1 MHAIEKMLARAS
13 RKSVVQAG
21 DIVTAEIDIAEVN
34 DLYLQVI
41 KSFKELGGLKV
52 AHPDRVAFVFDHYSP
67 APTIKS
73 ADNQKKMREFC
84 KEQGIER
91 LYDVGE
97 GVCHQVLIEDGLIGP
112 GRIVVE
118 TDSHTT
124 TLGALGAFGTGVGS
138 TDLAIILLTGKLWF
152 RVPEIIKITLEGKLR
167 PGVMAKDIVLH
178 IIGELKQ
185 NAAIYKAVEF
195 TGPVV
200 SALPVDERLT
210 LCNMMV
216 EMGAK
221 ATYIQPDDATY
232 SYLKEHG
239 WTKFPD
245 LETDHDYIYYEEHVF
260 DVTSLKSQIALPGSV
275 DDVVDLSSYVGVHVD
290 QVFIGTCTGGRYNDI
305 SVAAKILKGNS
316 VAPGVRLIVIP
327 ASKKIL
333 TRIVNEGLF
342 TDLLNSGAVIST
354 PGCGPCLGAHAG
366 VLAGGEVCLSTS
378 SRNFPGRMGS
388 TDAKVY
394 LCSPA
399 TAAISALNGRIM
411 EYSKVSH

>member
-1 MHAIEKMLARAS
+1 MHAIEKMLASAS
-13 RKSVVQAG
+13 GNPVIHAG
-21 DIVTAEIDIAEVN
+21 DIVTATVDMAEVN
-34 DLYLQVI
+34 DLYLQVL
-41 KSFKELGGLKV
+41 KSFKELGGVKV
-52 AHPDRVAFVFDHYSP
+52 AHSERVAFVFDHYSP

-84 KEQGIER
+84 KEQGITR

-97 GVCHQVLIEDGLIGP
+97 GICHQVLIEDGLVGP
-112 GRIVVE
+112 GRIIVE
-118 TDSHTT
+118 SDSHTT

-152 RVPEIIKITLEGKLR
+152 RIPEVIKITLEGKLR
-167 PGVMAKDIVLH
+167 PGVMAKDLVLH

-200 SALPVDERLT
+200 SALPMDERLT

-221 ATYIQPDDATY
+221 ATYIQPDEVTY

-239 WTKFPD
+239 WTEFPI
-245 LETDHDYIYYEEHVF
+245 LETDRDYRYSEEHIF
-260 DVTSLKSQIALPGSV
+260 DVTLLKPQIALPGSV
-275 DDVVDLSSYVGVHVD
+275 DYVADLSSHLGKHVD

-305 SVAAKILKGNS
+305 AVAAKILKGKR
-316 VAPGVRLIVIP
+316 VAPGVRMIVIP

-333 TRIVNEGLF
+333 ARLVDDGLF
-342 TDLLNSGAVIST
+342 TDLLESGAVFST

-366 VLAGGEVCLSTS
+366 VIAEGEICLSTS

-388 TDAKVY
+388 ADAKVY

-399 TAAISALNGRIM
+399 TAAASALTGMI
-411 EYSKVSH
+411 ESAEVSC

>member
-1 MHAIEKMLARAS
+1 MHAIEKMLASAS
-13 RKSVVQAG
+13 GNPVVYAG
-21 DIVTAEIDIAEVN
+21 DIVTAKVDMAEVN
-34 DLYLQVI
+34 DLYLQVL
-41 KSFKELGGLKV
+41 KSFKELGGVKV
-52 AHPDRVAFVFDHYSP
+52 VHPERVAFVFDHYSP

-84 KEQGIER
+84 KEQRIER
-91 LYDVGE
+91 LYDVGD
-97 GVCHQVLIEDGLIGP
+97 GICHQVLIEDGLVGP
-112 GRIVVE
+112 GRIIVE
-118 TDSHTT
+118 SDSHTT

-152 RVPEIIKITLEGKLR
+152 RVPEVIKITLEGKMR
-167 PGVMAKDIVLH
+167 PGVMAKDLVLH

-200 SALPVDERLT
+200 SALPVDERLA

-221 ATYIQPDDATY
+221 ATYIQPDEVTY
-232 SYLKEHG
+232 NFLKEHG
-239 WTKFPD
+239 WTGFPD
-245 LETDHDYIYYEEHVF
+245 LGTDLDYRYSEEHVF
-260 DVTSLKSQIALPGSV
+260 DVTSLRPQVALPGSV
-275 DDVVDLSSYVGVHVD
+275 DNVADLSSHVGKQVD

-305 SVAAKILKGNS
+305 SVAAKILRGKR
-316 VAPGVRLIVIP
+316 VASGVRLIIIP

-333 TRIVNEGLF
+333 TRLVDEGIF
-342 TDLLNSGAVIST
+342 TDLLNSGAVFST

-366 VLAGGEVCLSTS
+366 VLSDGETCLSTS

-399 TAAISALNGRIM
+399 TAAASALTGRI
-411 EYSKVSH
+411 ESLEVSC